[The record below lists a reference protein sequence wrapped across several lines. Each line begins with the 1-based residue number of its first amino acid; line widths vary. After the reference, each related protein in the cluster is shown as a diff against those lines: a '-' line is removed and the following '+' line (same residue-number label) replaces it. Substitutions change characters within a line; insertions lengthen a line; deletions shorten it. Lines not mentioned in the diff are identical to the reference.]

1 MGLFGFLK
9 NIGNRQFVSELAFEN
24 QVAKQMQMTP
34 LTMKELRKLDVNKE
48 KELKL
53 EYFFYTNTVQKANSL
68 AHELEKLNY
77 QVKSGQS
84 AGDKKLFIITGWTTN
99 VKMEDV
105 IVSNWTKTMCEL
117 GFNFDCEFDGWG
129 TTPDQ

>member
-9 NIGNRQFVSELAFEN
+9 NNGNRQFVSELAFEN

-34 LTMKELRKLDVNKE
+34 LTMTELRKLDVNEE